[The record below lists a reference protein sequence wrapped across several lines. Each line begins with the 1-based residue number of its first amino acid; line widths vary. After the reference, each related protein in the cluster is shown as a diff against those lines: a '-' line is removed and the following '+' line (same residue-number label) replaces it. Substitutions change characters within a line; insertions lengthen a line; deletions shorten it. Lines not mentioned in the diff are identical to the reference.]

1 MAGSHKLIGEFLQR
15 REPAGCSYMRLFWY
29 AHWVYN
35 GIAALGLGR
44 SGRTP
49 MEVVQ
54 AAPCRAGDV
63 LIMHPFLVHSASLN
77 YSTEMRLAF
86 NLGVRW
92 RSDDANE
99 LLDMEALVRA
109 YRRGERLAPL
119 QRSLAAIASHSW
131 YRAPGGASVCDRLCF
146 KRQIAEGWPASED
159 AAAAERGRD
168 GAEGQPA
175 GRRELTRRLAAMKG
189 GDDEKARGLLSSR

>member
-1 MAGSHKLIGEFLQR
+1 
-15 REPAGCSYMRLFWY
+15 
-29 AHWVYN
+29 
-35 GIAALGLGR
+35 
-44 SGRTP
+44 
-49 MEVVQ
+49 
-54 AAPCRAGDV
+54 
-63 LIMHPFLVHSASLN
+63 MHPFLVHSASLN

-92 RSDDANE
+92 RSDDAND

-159 AAAAERGRD
+159 AAAAERGQD
-168 GAEGQPA
+168 GAGGQPA

>member
-1 MAGSHKLIGEFLQR
+1 
-15 REPAGCSYMRLFWY
+15 
-29 AHWVYN
+29 
-35 GIAALGLGR
+35 
-44 SGRTP
+44 

-92 RSDDANE
+92 RSDDSNA

-131 YRAPGGASVCDRLCF
+131 YRAPGGASLCDRLCF
-146 KRQIAEGWPASED
+146 KRQIAEGWPASTPG
-159 AAAAERGRD
+159 ERGRD
-168 GAEGQPA
+168 GAGGQPA